1 MEEKKLLY
9 RSEVAKMFGVSE
21 QTVSNYVSCGI
32 LKNIKMDSRTYIT
45 RESVERVLKDMRSD
59 DEINRRIIKMRA
71 DARIIHQEIRREYAN
86 ARTNKSAIHILSG
99 YIARDILIAM
109 IRSMGERH
117 LTDRQ
122 EDAVCAFIKGW
133 DSRKI
138 SEEFET
144 DDYNVRYMVYKALKA
159 FKTLPKYSKLEDE
172 IDELKND
179 NKAMSKRIESL
190 EKELCLA
197 KKALNIYQ
205 DMEQGNGQYSD
216 KDFEIYKALQ
226 TKTDDIYFSKRTT
239 NVLAYMDV
247 KTLADLVQY
256 KKTDLLRVR
265 NCGRKTVREID
276 DYLDSVGLSF
286 GMNVERYR
294 NVYLDKIMDKY
305 KTSDK

>member
-1 MEEKKLLY
+1 
-9 RSEVAKMFGVSE
+9 
-21 QTVSNYVSCGI
+21 
-32 LKNIKMDSRTYIT
+32 
-45 RESVERVLKDMRSD
+45 
-59 DEINRRIIKMRA
+59 
-71 DARIIHQEIRREYAN
+71 
-86 ARTNKSAIHILSG
+86 
-99 YIARDILIAM
+99 
-109 IRSMGERH
+109 
-117 LTDRQ
+117 
-122 EDAVCAFIKGW
+122 
-133 DSRKI
+133 
-138 SEEFET
+138 
-144 DDYNVRYMVYKALKA
+144 
-159 FKTLPKYSKLEDE
+159 
-172 IDELKND
+172 
-179 NKAMSKRIESL
+179 
-190 EKELCLA
+190 
-197 KKALNIYQ
+197 
-205 DMEQGNGQYSD
+205 MEQGNGQYSD